1 MEQQQVWRK
10 MNGQKINKPI
20 KDEMQ
25 IMMAQEKTL
34 GHDIKICIGTD
45 SQVKHGIVAYA
56 TVIVCVRKGK
66 GAFMYQCTETTKQ
79 LVPIKQRML
88 IEVSKSIE
96 VAYALS
102 DIFIAFN
109 VDMEIHVD
117 INTNPNFKSNDALP
131 EAMGYVKGMGF
142 ACKAK
147 PFAFASSC
155 AANKL
160 VQ

>member
-1 MEQQQVWRK
+1 MKQQQLWCK
-10 MNGQKINKPI
+10 MNGQKINRTI
-20 KDEMQ
+20 QDEMQ
-25 IMMAQEKTL
+25 AMMAKEKAL
-34 GHDIKICIGTD
+34 GHEIKICIGTD
-45 SQVKHGIVAYA
+45 SQVKHGIVEYA
-56 TVIVCVRKGK
+56 TAIVCVRKGK
-66 GAFMYQCTETTKQ
+66 GAFMYQCKETTKQ
-79 LVPIKQRML
+79 LLPIKQRML

-102 DIFIAFN
+102 NIFIAFN

-142 ACKAK
+142 SCKAK
-147 PFAFASSC
+147 PYAFASSC